1 MEQRPPQ
8 CAQCPPKLCVMG
20 PSEEGPNPCPMKTAP
35 DVFEESRST
44 VADPAIQKM
53 FRGVATTWK
62 DSKLS
67 KDRIEEIM
75 IYARNMG
82 FKRLGLAFCIGLSDQ
97 AEVVSAVFEKGGFEM
112 VSACCMTGGFSSD
125 DVGLP
130 EEDKVY
136 REGRQPQ
143 CNPVGQALLM
153 NKWKTDLNVLVG
165 LCVGDDAIFIKHSAA
180 PVTVLAVKDRVNAH
194 NPLAAIPAY
203 KESLGL

>member
-1 MEQRPPQ
+1 
-8 CAQCPPKLCVMG
+8 
-20 PSEEGPNPCPMKTAP
+20 MKTSP
-35 DVFEESRST
+35 DVFEDART
-44 VADPAIQKM
+44 LVAQPEIRTM

-67 KDRIEEIM
+67 KNRIEETM
-75 IYARNMG
+75 IYARNMD

-97 AEVVSAVFEKGGFEM
+97 AEVVAALFERNGFEV
-112 VSACCMTGGFSSD
+112 VSLCCMTGGFSSD

-143 CNPVGQALLM
+143 CSPVGQALLM
-153 NKWKTDLNVLVG
+153 NRYRTDLNVLLG
-165 LCVGDDAIFIKHSAA
+165 LCVGDDAIFIRHSNA
-180 PVTVLAVKDRVNAH
+180 PVTILAVKDRIHAH
-194 NPLAAIPAY
+194 NPLAAIPGY

>member
-1 MEQRPPQ
+1 
-8 CAQCPPKLCVMG
+8 MG
-20 PSEEGPNPCPMKTAP
+20 PSEEGPNFCPMKTTP
-35 DVFEESRST
+35 DVFEDART
-44 VADPAIQKM
+44 LVAQPEIRTM

-67 KDRIEEIM
+67 KNRIEETM
-75 IYARNMG
+75 IYARNMN

-97 AEVVSAVFEKGGFEM
+97 AEVVAALFERNGFEV
-112 VSACCMTGGFSSD
+112 VSLCCMTGGFSSD

-143 CNPVGQALLM
+143 CSPVGQALLM
-153 NKWKTDLNVLVG
+153 NRYKTDLNVLLG
-165 LCVGDDAIFIKHSAA
+165 LCVGDDAIFIGHSDA
-180 PVTVLAVKDRVNAH
+180 PVTILAVKDRIHAH
-194 NPLAAIPAY
+194 NPLAAIPGY

>member
-8 CAQCPPKLCVMG
+8 CAQCPSKLCVMG
-20 PSEEGPNPCPMKTAP
+20 PDGEGPEFCPMETTP
-35 DVFEESRST
+35 DVFEDARAV
-44 VADPAIQKM
+44 VADPAIRKM

-62 DSKLS
+62 DSRLS
-67 KDRIEEIM
+67 KDRIEEVM

-97 AEVVSAVFEKGGFEM
+97 AEVVSAVFEKGGFEV

-136 REGRQPQ
+136 SEGRQPQ

-180 PVTVLAVKDRVNAH
+180 PVTILAVKDRVNAH
-194 NPLAAIPAY
+194 NPLAAIAGY